1 MTKLTIFDISY
12 IVTRNSLVNGKVINC
27 DVNKL
32 RMLLKVARHTVGEKD
47 CEKGEMFNHLGH
59 LYTRAPIEA

>member
-12 IVTRNSLVNGKVINC
+12 IVTRNSLVNEKVINS

-32 RMLLKVARHTVGEKD
+32 RMLLKVGMHTVGEKE
-47 CEKGEMFNHLGH
+47 C
-59 LYTRAPIEA
+59 